1 MKEIKRLFLE
11 YNPGAESLWQAIETL
26 ADGDPVAAVDRIQE
40 LAERDPS
47 VSLPAEVLAEMADI
61 AIPEN

>member
-1 MKEIKRLFLE
+1 VNEIKRLFLKH
-11 YNPGAESLWQAIETL
+11 NPGTESLWRAIETL
-26 ADGDPVAAVDRIQE
+26 ADGDPVAAIDRIQE

-47 VSLPAEVLAEMADI
+47 VSLPVDVLNEMFSL